1 MYKTMLTKFVPFAIL
16 TSNNTIIFMIV
27 VLQAYENNE
36 DRRRAQGET
45 SEENKYVD
53 MVRFSSCSGRVVN
66 WCTIYTSR

>member
-1 MYKTMLTKFVPFAIL
+1 M
-16 TSNNTIIFMIV
+16 IFMIV

-53 MVRFSSCSGRVVN
+53 MVCFSSCSGRVVN
-66 WCTIYTSR
+66 WCALYK